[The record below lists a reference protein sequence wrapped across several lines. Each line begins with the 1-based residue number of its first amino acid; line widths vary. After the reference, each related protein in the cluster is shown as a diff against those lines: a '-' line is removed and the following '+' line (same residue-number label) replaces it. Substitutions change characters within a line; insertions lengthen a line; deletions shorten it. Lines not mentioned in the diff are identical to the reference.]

1 MTKQEIKT
9 ICALIDGVTLTKSSY
24 YGDSVYID
32 QVGIEKFKRTITS
45 IFSDDDGNDNNNTKE
60 SNPKC

>member
-24 YGDSVYID
+24 YGDSTYID
-32 QVGIEKFKRTITS
+32 QIGIEKLKCTIIS
-45 IFSDDDGNDNNNTKE
+45 IFADEDDAKE
-60 SNPKC
+60 NNPKC

>member
-9 ICALIDGVTLTKSSY
+9 ICDLIDGVTLTKMSY
-24 YGDSVYID
+24 YGYSTYID
-32 QVGIEKFKRTITS
+32 QVGIEKLKRTITS

-60 SNPKC
+60 SNQKC

>member
-9 ICALIDGVTLTKSSY
+9 IYALIDGVALTKSSY
-24 YGDSVYID
+24 YGYSTYID
-32 QVGIEKFKRTITS
+32 QVGIEKLKRTITS
-45 IFSDDDGNDNNNTKE
+45 IFSDDDDNNNTKE

>member
-24 YGDSVYID
+24 YGDSTYID
-32 QVGIEKFKRTITS
+32 QVGIDKLKLTIIS
-45 IFSDDDGNDNNNTKE
+45 IFSDENDAKE
-60 SNPKC
+60 NNPKC